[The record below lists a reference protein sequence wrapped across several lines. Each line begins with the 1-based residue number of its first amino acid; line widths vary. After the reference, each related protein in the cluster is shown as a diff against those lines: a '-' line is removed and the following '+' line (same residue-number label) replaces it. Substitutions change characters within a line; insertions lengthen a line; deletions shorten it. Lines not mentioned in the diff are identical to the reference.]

1 MYLLGFQVDDYDKR
15 KLINGSPRTRS
26 LFVDDE
32 RTAIDWL
39 SEYLKQKPS
48 TYQEVF
54 PEFTKQLGISWRKH
68 EERPELADL
77 LDQNFLIYDGSG
89 PVPPQIH
96 AYLSSN
102 WKELRNLEKDT
113 RQLVERARNRWFVP
127 DPNKQHDVEARRE
140 KSLMREFEVYKAHSG
155 KKMKAIRLEVMRAGF
170 KAAWAA
176 KDYRTIIDVSA
187 KVPDEV
193 WQEDER
199 LMMLHSMAETRL
211 EAER

>member
-1 MYLLGFQVDDYDKR
+1 MEM
-15 KLINGSPRTRS
+15 
-26 LFVDDE
+26 FVSDE
-32 RTAIDWL
+32 KSAIDWL
-39 SEYLKQKPS
+39 VEFLRSRPASRQEIS
-48 TYQEVF
+48 T
-54 PEFTKQLGISWRKH
+54 EFTQKIGAGWRKH
-68 EERPELADL
+68 ETKPELVDL
-77 LDQNFLIYDGSG
+77 LNQNFLMYDGRG
-89 PVPPQIH
+89 AVPPQIH

-102 WKELRNLEKDT
+102 WKELRNLDKDDP
-113 RQLVERARNRWFVP
+113 QLVEKARNRWFVP
-127 DPNKQHDVEARRE
+127 DPNKRQDVEARRD
-140 KSLMREFEVYKAHSG
+140 KALLREFDIYKAHKG
-155 KKMKAIRLEVMRAGF
+155 KKMKEIRLEVMRAGF